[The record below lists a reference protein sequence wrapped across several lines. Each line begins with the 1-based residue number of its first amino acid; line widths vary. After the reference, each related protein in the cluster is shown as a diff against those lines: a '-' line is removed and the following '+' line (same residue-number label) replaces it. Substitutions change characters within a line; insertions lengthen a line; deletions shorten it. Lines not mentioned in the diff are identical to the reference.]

1 MKYLLTILYTPIQDK
16 EFLVHFNRFMSP
28 ILETDGKYAQFSNGL
43 MFYYFDTLL
52 DLVGIRDHLSSLNQN
67 FGIKFILN
75 EVNDTTTVCFN
86 SPEIELFEFFE
97 DKPFFIE
104 PQENSDILSYEDE
117 FSEDEEEID
126 DVVQKLLTK
135 YRVTQFEPS
144 IDEIL
149 EKIHEKGISSL
160 SIQELAI
167 LKHQ

>member
-1 MKYLLTILYTPIQDK
+1 MKYLLTILYTPVQDK
-16 EFLVHFNRFMSP
+16 DFLVHFNRFMSP
-28 ILETDGKYAQFSNGL
+28 IVETDGKYAQYSNGT
-43 MFYYFDTLL
+43 MFYYFDTIL
-52 DLVGIRDHLSSLNQN
+52 DLIGIRDHLASLNQN
-67 FGIKFILN
+67 FGLNFILN

-86 SPEIELFEFFE
+86 SPGIELFEFFE

-104 PQENSDILSYEDE
+104 SQENPDILSFEDE

-144 IDEIL
+144 VDEIL
-149 EKIHEKGISSL
+149 EKIHEKGIDSL

-167 LKHQ
+167 LKQQ

>member
-1 MKYLLTILYTPIQDK
+1 
-16 EFLVHFNRFMSP
+16 MSP
-28 ILETDGKYAQFSNGL
+28 IVETDGKYAQYSNGT
-43 MFYYFDTLL
+43 MFYYFDTIL
-52 DLVGIRDHLSSLNQN
+52 DLIGIRDHLASLNQN
-67 FGIKFILN
+67 FGLNFILN

-86 SPEIELFEFFE
+86 SLEIELFEFFK

-104 PQENSDILSYEDE
+104 SQENPDILS
-117 FSEDEEEID
+117 FEDEEEID

-144 IDEIL
+144 VDEIL
-149 EKIHEKGISSL
+149 EKIHEKGIDSL